1 MTMKKTELE
10 KRKGLKIAAE
20 LRQSGHRF
28 DASAPT
34 LDRGAQRERD
44 RAAGLVPFAVKL
56 PGDLLQQLHAQSRLG
71 QEPLGSL
78 VERLLRTG
86 LKAEGEGQ

>member
-10 KRKGLKIAAE
+10 KRTGLKIANA
-20 LRQSGHRF
+20 LRQTGQRF
-28 DASAPT
+28 DTSGST
-34 LDRGAQRERD
+34 DRRAQRERD

-56 PGDLLQQLHAQSRLG
+56 PGDLLRQLQEQSR
-71 QEPLGSL
+71 QTNQPLNEL

-86 LKAEGEGQ
+86 LKTEGEGQ